1 MGLAICEGI
10 EDALTAHQATGLAA
24 WAAGAAGFMPKLAD
38 VVPVYIEATTIFAH
52 SDNAGRNNARRLATA
67 LRERGTEVRTEGL

>member
-1 MGLAICEGI
+1 
-10 EDALTAHQATGLAA
+10 
-24 WAAGAAGFMPKLAD
+24 MPKLAD